1 MEENELYPKEID
13 LDNCAREPIH
23 IIGHIQEFGCLLV
36 ADITNL
42 KIVQCSEN
50 VFDFLPWNSQE
61 LLGMNLS
68 EVLGTS
74 VTTNLQQELKDQISL
89 SPVDCQIGGKKFH
102 LAPHLS
108 DVHLLMDLEPLRED
122 LNWQE
127 ADPSRLFMDFRE
139 KRLKENIF
147 EKTASLA
154 KRYFGY
160 DRVLIYQFDH
170 QWNGKVVGE
179 AREEAL
185 QSWYG
190 LHYPSTDIP
199 AQSRAMF
206 LKNGLRIIADVD
218 YTPVPLTSGRS
229 PISDAPLDLTPSSLR
244 AVSPIHIEYL
254 QNMGVGA
261 SITAAIEV
269 NGVLWGLM
277 TGHHSGPRFLS
288 YFQRESYH
296 FLAQMLAME
305 LALEESA
312 TYRRELARMDR
323 SREQLVQ
330 HIRRTHDVPRALFG
344 EEITVTD
351 LFSCTGGALY
361 VKGDWYLTGEHPA
374 KADLEQLL
382 TEVLMPHKDAMYYTE
397 TLGKEYEKAWKYK
410 EIASGLLS
418 LRMAENKYLLLF
430 RPEVIKTVNW
440 GGNPGNKAFYDPNKQ
455 RLSPRKSFEKWT
467 ELQQGTA
474 LPWKDYELSELKK
487 LGESLSYE
495 FLDRLRKE
503 TQVLYSQLSEANEEL
518 QLFTYGLSH
527 DLKAPVR
534 GIDGVMNILL
544 EDYSDQLDAEGK
556 SYIHKTIRLNKKV
569 EDMIDDILTYSKMS
583 HTDNL
588 ELEEI
593 NTTGLLEE
601 VLDLISA
608 KSRYP
613 NARIHFQQNLPHCY
627 GDRGMLI
634 QVWANLLSNAL
645 KYSTDKPAPVV
656 EIGYLSQ
663 KDRTII
669 FIRDNGLGFPQ
680 KLQDAIFEPFTRAVG
695 SKIEGSGIGLALVR
709 KIVEKHQ
716 GEIWAEGTPGE
727 GSIFY
732 LYLPPKTEAT

>member
-1 MEENELYPKEID
+1 MEEKELYPKEID

-23 IIGHIQEFGCLLV
+23 IIGRIQEFGLLLV
-36 ADITNL
+36 ADIKTF
-42 KIVQCSEN
+42 KIVQCSDN
-50 VFDFLPWNSQE
+50 LSAFLPWGPE
-61 LLGMNLS
+61 
-68 EVLGTS
+68 EVLKK
-74 VTTNLQQELKDQISL
+74 ELADVIGADISRKL
-89 SPVDCQIGGKKFH
+89 KEE
-102 LAPHLS
+102 LS
-108 DVHLLMDLEPLRED
+108 DQVSFSPIEAQINNKQFLLMPHQSEEHLLLDMEPLRED
-122 LNWQE
+122 QITQE
-127 ADPSRLFMDFRE
+127 TDPSRLFMDFRK
-139 KRLKENIF
+139 KRRDEDIF
-147 EKTASLA
+147 QRTAKLA

-179 AREEAL
+179 AREEDM

-190 LHYPSTDIP
+190 LHYPSSDIP

-206 LKNGLRIIADVD
+206 LKNGIRIITNVN
-218 YTPVPLTSGRS
+218 YTPVPLTPQSS
-229 PISDAPLDLTPSSLR
+229 PITHAPLDLSPSSLR

-277 TGHHSGPRFLS
+277 TGHHSSPRYLS
-288 YFQRESYH
+288 YYQRESYH
-296 FLAQMLAME
+296 FLARMLAME

-312 TYRRELARMDR
+312 TYRRELARMDKT
-323 SREQLVQ
+323 REGLVQ
-330 HIRRTHDVPRALFG
+330 HIRQNHDVPRALFG
-344 EEITVTD
+344 EEVTVTD

-361 VKGDWYLTGEHPA
+361 VNGDWYFTGEHPA
-374 KADLEQLL
+374 EADLNQLL
-382 TEVLMPHKDAMYYTE
+382 KEVLMPYNEALFYTE
-397 TLGKEYEKAWKYK
+397 TLGKEFKKAWKYK